1 MEASFCGPKPVKYEP
16 HRGSKKAPTN
26 SEMNYHFNT
35 EDLCMIGQ
43 KLCETLILY
52 RSEKEE
58 FLGLSNAEYFVQQYH
73 LDKEA
78 KMEQETLIKQQQA
91 MTEQR
96 RMQEI

>member
-1 MEASFCGPKPVKYEP
+1 MV
-16 HRGSKKAPTN
+16 
-26 SEMNYHFNT
+26 
-35 EDLCMIGQ
+35 GQ

-58 FLGLSNAEYFVQQYH
+58 TLGLSNAEYLVQQYH